1 MEIKKVEGGWEYD
14 GVVMTDKQ
22 DLLDAIQ
29 AEKEDPTPERPV
41 PPAHVL
47 WHPEMGTEDFRYELA
62 QYLMQPGNDLQSLAR
77 LMADIRK
84 KGA

>member
-1 MEIKKVEGGWEYD
+1 MKIKKVEGGWEYD

-41 PPAHVL
+41 PSVDFVL
-47 WHPEMGTEDFRYELA
+47 HPEFGDEEFRYQLA
-62 QYLMQPGNDLQSLAR
+62 EYLKQPGNDLQTLTRLIADSL
-77 LMADIRK
+77 K
-84 KGA
+84 K